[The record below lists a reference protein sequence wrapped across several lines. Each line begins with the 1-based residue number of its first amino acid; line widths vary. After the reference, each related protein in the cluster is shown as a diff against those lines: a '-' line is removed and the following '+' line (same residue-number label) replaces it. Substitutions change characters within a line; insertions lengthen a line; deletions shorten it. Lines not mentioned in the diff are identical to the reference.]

1 MMPRGSDGVCL
12 EPLGLTNGPEGGRG
26 KCNMKRRT
34 KHLADTEMLFSLS
47 GKKALVTGAS
57 SGIGRAIALGLAAA
71 GADVAVLA
79 RGSDLEATADEIRA
93 MGRDARAIRFDVGDT
108 GRIGEVVAGAV
119 RELGRLDL
127 LVIAAGTTFR
137 APSESFPEDKF
148 DEIIRVNL
156 KSAFLFCQHA
166 ARQMIK
172 QGTGGKIINIASMQ
186 SFQGGITIPAYA
198 ASKGGLAVMTKTMAN
213 DWAKYNIQ
221 VNAIAPGYIHSRLT
235 ASLSKDRKRSRAIME
250 RIPAGRW
257 GVPDD
262 LRGAA
267 VFLASKASDYVTG
280 HILCV
285 DGGYQAR

>member
-1 MMPRGSDGVCL
+1 MAKITGV
-12 EPLGLTNGPEGGRG
+12 EIDKSAAE
-26 KCNMKRRT
+26 
-34 KHLADTEMLFSLS
+34 ALFSLA

-57 SGIGRAIALGLAAA
+57 AGIGQAISLALATA

-79 RGSDLEATADEIRA
+79 RGSDLETTATAVRLL
-93 MGRDARAIRFDVGDT
+93 GRQAVAIRCDVGDT
-108 GRIGEVVAGAV
+108 GKIGEVVSSACQQ
-119 RELGRLDL
+119 LGGLDI
-127 LVIAAGTTFR
+127 LVVAAGTTFR
-137 APSESFPEDKF
+137 APSEIFPEDKF

-156 KSAFLFCQHA
+156 KSAFLFCQHV

-172 QGTGGKIINIASMQ
+172 QDTGGKIINIASMQ

-198 ASKGGLAVMTKTMAN
+198 ASKGGLAVMTKTFAN
-213 DWAKYNIQ
+213 DWAKYRIQ

-235 ASLSKDRKRSRAIME
+235 DTLYRDKKRSRAILE
-250 RIPAGRW
+250 RVPAGRW

-267 VFLASKASDYVTG
+267 VFLASRASDYVTG